1 MLTVTSGHRSDVGR
15 VRHHNEDSVLV
26 GQRLWAVADGMGG
39 HAAGD
44 IASALVIEGLR
55 PLDEKD
61 DLLNVRTIGGGEY
74 RSDGFRLGAE
84 LYDSRVYGSEAGTPV
99 TTGGQRSTK
108 TPRRA
113 CRSRFSG
120 KPIGTGAVLSKK
132 RTMKISPAKTK
143 PASSSAKPYPRWC
156 GSQIG
161 GITASTANSTGTS
174 RVASARRRRR

>member
-61 DLLNVRTIGGGEY
+61 DLRPIPGG
-74 RSDGFRLGAE
+74 
-84 LYDSRVYGSEAGTPV
+84 T
-99 TTGGQRSTK
+99 
-108 TPRRA
+108 
-113 CRSRFSG
+113 
-120 KPIGTGAVLSKK
+120 
-132 RTMKISPAKTK
+132 AK
-143 PASSSAKPYPRWC
+143 AK
-156 GSQIG
+156 
-161 GITASTANSTGTS
+161 
-174 RVASARRRRR
+174 ARRVQVVREVRLDGSDL